1 MRLLNKN
8 MKQQKMK
15 KLSLLVMRIKKED
28 KQEAEVR
35 YNSAD
40 RMQSEDGGHSSHS
53 EAGYHRIYAWGW
65 CGGVESIMV
74 RT

>member
-28 KQEAEVR
+28 KQEAEAR

-40 RMQSEDGGHSSHS
+40 RMQSEDGGQTI
-53 EAGYHRIYAWGW
+53 R
-65 CGGVESIMV
+65 
-74 RT
+74 